1 MSFVRTQSRPSYHS
15 QKLNPSYPGAWFPP
29 RGPDVELQV
38 LQSCEIGLGV
48 RRKPIII
55 LQDRR

>member
-1 MSFVRTQSRPSYHS
+1 MSFVRTQCRPSYRC

-29 RGPDVELQV
+29 RGPDVELRV
-38 LQSCEIGLGV
+38 LQSCEIGLGL
-48 RRKPIII
+48 RRKPMVI